1 MYSFMLIVFYFSTE
15 CIVQSQSEIYSL
27 NYIYTALSKP
37 VELPGI
43 HEFTAMG
50 LMNDKQ
56 IDYYDSVDKKKIP
69 KQDWMREKL
78 PADYWEKGTQ
88 SRKSKEQWFKVNVN
102 ILMDRMRHNN
112 TDVHILQWRHGCEID
127 KKPNDT
133 LKFIKGTDQYSYD
146 GDDFLAFDYA
156 NEKWVAPV
164 NQAVLTK
171 RKWDEVQILNQYT
184 KGYLNKECVDWLSK
198 FMEHGDKEFSSADS
212 PPKISVF
219 AKKANTAGNV
229 RLTCMATGFYPKDV
243 IIHIKKN
250 GVQLTDKDGVLS
262 TGARPNND
270 DTYQIRISVQIPE
283 ADKQTYECFV
293 NHITLKETI
302 WVKWDGTCRDCSQST
317 VAIIA
322 IIIIVGAAAIGIII
336 VLFLWRKG
344 KICAGKSGAL
354 PPTGIQ
360 APLNGYGNG
369 ATNSN
374 LTTTPS
380 NGNGATNSN
389 LTTTPSNGN
398 GATNSNLTT
407 TPSYG
412 NGVTNSNLT
421 TTPSYGNGVTNS
433 NLTTTP
439 SKYEDGSSNSSDSGQ
454 GSQKARSSDGASEE
468 EVKMLLNGMT
478 MDGASGTSS
487 DSGQGSQKARSSD
500 GASEEEV
507 KMLLNG
513 SG

>member
-1 MYSFMLIVFYFSTE
+1 MYTFMLLVFYFSTE

-50 LMNDKQ
+50 LMNNRQ
-56 IDYYDSVDKKKIP
+56 IDYYDSVSKKKIP

-127 KKPNDT
+127 KQSDGT

-156 NEKWVAPV
+156 NETWVAPV

-171 RKWDEVQILNQYT
+171 IKWDGVQILNQYT

-198 FMEHGDKEFSSADS
+198 FMEYGGKEFSSADS
-212 PPKISVF
+212 PPKIYVF
-219 AKKANTAGNV
+219 AKRAKTAGNV

-243 IIHIKKN
+243 IIHFKKN

-283 ADKQTYECFV
+283 ADKQTYECSV
-293 NHITLKETI
+293 SHTTLNESIVK
-302 WVKWDGTCRDCSQST
+302 KWDGTCRDCSQST

-322 IIIIVGAAAIGIII
+322 VIIGGAAAIGISIM
-336 VLFLWRKG
+336 LFLWRKG

-354 PPTGIQ
+354 PPPGIQ
-360 APLNGYGNG
+360 APLN
-369 ATNSN
+369 
-374 LTTTPS
+374 
-380 NGNGATNSN
+380 
-389 LTTTPSNGN
+389 
-398 GATNSNLTT
+398 
-407 TPSYG
+407 
-412 NGVTNSNLT
+412 
-421 TTPSYGNGVTNS
+421 
-433 NLTTTP
+433 
-439 SKYEDGSSNSSDSGQ
+439 GQ

-468 EVKMLLNGMT
+468 EVKTPMLPNGMT

-487 DSGQGSQKARSSD
+487 DSGHGSQKARSSD
-500 GASEEEV
+500 GASDEEV
-507 KMLLNG
+507 KMPMLLNG